1 MEMKRVKFRTVGHLA
16 AMAGVKELDIEFE
29 GSTIRGRLM
38 RASVNSSFQKEGS
51 MMSSPYSR
59 TERISTC

>member
-29 GSTIRGRLM
+29 GSTIRDFLET
-38 RASVNSSFQKEGS
+38 VFQ
-51 MMSSPYSR
+51 PA
-59 TERISTC
+59 ERSGYGG